1 MMVITSIQQTRYIAK
16 QKTLLY
22 IECYSKTARGSATK
36 TRTRTETQI
45 EIGIDSQIDSK
56 MEVEIEIEIE
66 TQEECAP
73 HSDHNVNPL
82 NQIAAKAGATCQQT
96 NASVKI
102 MEDCVSIK
110 EEKIT
115 FAAQIDVVMMEC
127 ARVLPWE
134 NPVL

>member
-1 MMVITSIQQTRYIAK
+1 
-16 QKTLLY
+16 
-22 IECYSKTARGSATK
+22 
-36 TRTRTETQI
+36 
-45 EIGIDSQIDSK
+45 

>member
-1 MMVITSIQQTRYIAK
+1 MMVTSILQTRYIATK
-16 QKTLLY
+16 KALLY
-22 IECYSKTARGSATK
+22 IDCCSKTARGSATK
-36 TRTRTETQI
+36 TRAETQI

-56 MEVEIEIEIE
+56 MEVEIEIEID
-66 TQEECAP
+66 TLEEYAP
-73 HSDHNVNPL
+73 HSDHNVTPL
-82 NQIAAKAGATCQQT
+82 NQIAAKVGATCQHT

-115 FAAQIDVVMMEC
+115 FAAQIDVVMMDC

-134 NPVL
+134 NLVM